1 MFGMLLLRTVPRDH
15 RIQYTEQGTVIH
27 ACIFA
32 MVNQLSVIGLT
43 KRPWRTDNCLTEKD
57 FGQEGVHDD
66 ARFFFSSKNDPRSD
80 SELMPNRHINSVS

>member
-1 MFGMLLLRTVPRDH
+1 MLVF
-15 RIQYTEQGTVIH
+15 
-27 ACIFA
+27 FA

-43 KRPWRTDNCLTEKD
+43 KRTWRTDNCLTEKD